1 MPKAKRESNTKQARS
16 KIGLPQ
22 LDIFNV
28 PADEMDDD
36 EDDAEL
42 EAELMAIISPGSKKS
57 PMTKPKALPVP
68 QAHLDSM
75 VAESLQDIPSDVS
88 SGDED
93 DPSLLAE
100 LQAYTGETPL
110 EAPVSSTSVKTE
122 SNVNL
127 LSLLQERLQMYKVAE
142 ENAKSTGDTAKARR
156 LGRGLKTLNELLNK
170 AQNGG
175 HVDENDIPLPV
186 ATSAKKPSP
195 DVSSVSENQIPRDN
209 DPPPVPPRRSL
220 SKIEP
225 PKEEGKDNEN
235 IIKILSDRRDEY
247 KRAAVAA
254 KKSGDL
260 ETAKAHVRVIK
271 QFESVI
277 EGVKEG
283 QPVDLSTMPPS
294 PGVVT
299 SNPLLTPQAPPAQA
313 EKQRESPPSKAQ
325 EETPGETTA
334 QPTSILEAL
343 EQRLAVFRK
352 QAETAK
358 SEGNSSKE
366 RRMGRILKQYEDAI
380 RLHKAGKEIPVDDL
394 PTPPGFP
401 PIPVEKKPPPPQATP
416 TPSVPPKTENKP
428 PQISP
433 KPQAKTTPS
442 PQPSPSGPQSGR
454 VTRQEKQLAL
464 LLKRQR
470 EWKEAAITAKK
481 SGNLAKA
488 KECLRQVKG
497 IDPLIEASRSGL
509 PIDMAT
515 IPVAPQDKINDGFEV
530 VSIKD
535 CLPGTNAEIYEQL
548 KVDLKRQFEMC
559 LETKQ
564 HYKALGDVANANM
577 FEQLAVNT
585 KKDLDR
591 VIVLHE
597 RDDPVP
603 RFHYEMRNFSIVK
616 ANTDLNDNDLQ
627 LSIIN
632 GINYNV
638 PNPKEIDTYVRYEFP
653 FPSEDPKRDKTSTV
667 YNTNNPEYLT
677 TFVIPI
683 LRTNRA
689 CQRVFKRHSLKLEV
703 WSKGGFLRSD
713 TLVGTVNVK
722 LQPLET
728 KCTIHDSFDLMDGR
742 KQVGGKLEVK
752 IRVRHPIQAK
762 EVQQVQEKWLIID

>member
-1 MPKAKRESNTKQARS
+1 MPKTKRETTTKQARS

-28 PADEMDDD
+28 PDVEMDDD

-57 PMTKPKALPVP
+57 PMTKPKALPIP
-68 QAHLDSM
+68 EANLDSM
-75 VAESLQDIPSDVS
+75 VAASLQDIPSDVS

-93 DPSLLAE
+93 DPNLLAE
-100 LQAYTGETPL
+100 LQAYTGEKPVD
-110 EAPVSSTSVKTE
+110 APVSTASVNTE

-127 LSLLQERLQMYKVAE
+127 QSLLQERLQMYKSAE

-156 LGRGLKTLNELLNK
+156 LGRGLKTLNELLKK
-170 AQNGG
+170 AQRGG
-175 HVDENDIPLPV
+175 QVDENEIPLPV
-186 ATSAKKPSP
+186 AISTRKPTANVSP
-195 DVSSVSENQIPRDN
+195 ENEIPKDN
-209 DPPPVPPRRSL
+209 DAPPVPPRRSL
-220 SKIEP
+220 SKVEP
-225 PKEEGKDNEN
+225 VKEEQKEIEN
-235 IIKILSDRRDEY
+235 VLKILTDRRDEY
-247 KRAAVAA
+247 KKAAVAA
-254 KKSGDL
+254 KKSGDI

-299 SNPLLTPQAPPAQA
+299 SHPLPLPQTPPTQA

-325 EETPGETTA
+325 EETTGETST
-334 QPTSILEAL
+334 QPISILEAL

-358 SEGNSSKE
+358 AEGNSSKE
-366 RRMGRILKQYEDAI
+366 RRMGRISKQYEDAI

-416 TPSVPPKTENKP
+416 SLPTKAENKP
-428 PQISP
+428 PSISP
-433 KPQAKTTPS
+433 KPQAKMTPS
-442 PQPSPSGPQSGR
+442 PQPSPSTPQSGR

-470 EWKEAAITAKK
+470 EWKEAAIAAKK

-515 IPVAPQDKINDGFEV
+515 IPVAPQDKLNDGFEV

-535 CLPGTNAEIYEQL
+535 CLPGTNVEIYEQL

-559 LETKQ
+559 IETKH

-577 FEQLAVNT
+577 FEQLAVHT

-591 VIVLHE
+591 VTVLHE

-653 FPSEDPKRDKTSTV
+653 FPSEEPKRDKTSTV

-689 CQRVFKRHSLKLEV
+689 CQRVFKRHSLKLEI

-713 TLVGTVNVK
+713 SLVGTVNVK

-752 IRVRHPIQAK
+752 LRVRHPIQAK

>member
-1 MPKAKRESNTKQARS
+1 MPKAKRETSSKQARS
-16 KIGLPQ
+16 KVGLPQ

-42 EAELMAIISPGSKKS
+42 EAELLAIISPGSKKS
-57 PMTKPKALPVP
+57 PMIKPKALPVP
-68 QAHLDSM
+68 QANLDSM

-100 LQAYTGETPL
+100 LQAYTGEKPL
-110 EAPVSSTSVKTE
+110 EAPVSSSSVMAG

-127 LSLLQERLQMYKVAE
+127 LSLLQERLQMYKAAE
-142 ENAKSTGDTAKARR
+142 ENAKSTGDTSKARR
-156 LGRGLKTLNELLNK
+156 LGRGLKTLNELLKK
-170 AQNGG
+170 AQSGG

-186 ATSAKKPSP
+186 TVSTRKPP
-195 DVSSVSENQIPRDN
+195 ADVSPVSENEIPKDN
-209 DPPPVPPRRSL
+209 DNPPPVPPRRSL
-220 SKIEP
+220 SKVEP
-225 PKEEGKDNEN
+225 PKEEQKDIEN
-235 IIKILSDRRDEY
+235 ILKILTDRRDEY
-247 KRAAVAA
+247 KKAAVAA

-271 QFESVI
+271 QFETVI

-299 SNPLLTPQAPPAQA
+299 SSPLSAPQPPPVQA
-313 EKQRESPPSKAQ
+313 EKQREPPPSIAQ
-325 EETPGETTA
+325 EEAAGETIA
-334 QPTSILEAL
+334 EPTSILEAL

-366 RRMGRILKQYEDAI
+366 RRMGRISKQYEDAI

-401 PIPVEKKPPPPQATP
+401 PIPVEKKAPPPPV
-416 TPSVPPKTENKP
+416 TPSPPTRAENKP

-433 KPQAKTTPS
+433 KPPAKMTPS

-464 LLKRQR
+464 LLKRQK
-470 EWKEAAITAKK
+470 EWKEAAIAAKK
-481 SGNLAKA
+481 SGNLVKA

-497 IDPLIEASRSGL
+497 IDPLLEASRSGL

-515 IPVAPQDKINDGFEV
+515 IPVAPQDKLNDGFEV

-577 FEQLAVNT
+577 FEQLAVHT

-627 LSIIN
+627 LSIIH

-689 CQRVFKRHSLKLEV
+689 CQRVFKRHSLKLEI

-713 TLVGTVNVK
+713 SLVGTVNVK

-752 IRVRHPIQAK
+752 LRLRHPIQAK